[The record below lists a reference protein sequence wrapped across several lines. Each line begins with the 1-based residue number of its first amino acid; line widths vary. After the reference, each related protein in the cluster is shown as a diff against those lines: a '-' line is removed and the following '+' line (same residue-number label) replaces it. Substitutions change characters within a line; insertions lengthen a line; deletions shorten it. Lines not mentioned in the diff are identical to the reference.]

1 MENSEMKQFGI
12 CTHHCDLEN
21 LISEGINFMIIP
33 QLIIKN
39 NLNYGK
45 DVSHLFMSRALNYQH
60 LYFKVRE
67 WRDEK
72 NF

>member
-1 MENSEMKQFGI
+1 MKQFGR
-12 CTHHCDLEN
+12 CAHQCALEI
-21 LISEGINFMIIP
+21 LISEGINFTIIP
-33 QLIIKN
+33 PLIIKN

-45 DVSHLFMSRALNYQH
+45 DVSHLFMTGALNYQH